1 MVRDRRERGARQPVQ
16 EAHAVEQGDALREH
30 VLVRPPAASDGGPR
44 RRAPETDDAGDER
57 QEERADEDDDE
68 QDERHESEWAGLQE
82 LAGDDLEAR
91 FPDPEREGDGDERDR
106 DREDPV
112 EREAE
117 LRARPAL
124 PAAHLSAEAAAD
136 EAERALPQERH
147 VEGVDEH
154 VVAVELENWKTKS
167 VAALKAIVPAR
178 VSGSA
183 AARRAHAAATT
194 IPASGPASDTTTR
207 CRRDASVMS
216 VESTYTHGNR

>member
-44 RRAPETDDAGDER
+44 RRAPEADDAGDER

-124 PAAHLSAEAAAD
+124 PAAHLAAEAAAD

-154 VVAVELENWKTKS
+154 VVAVELEDREQVEHELEDEERGRLEGDRSGKG
-167 VAALKAIVPAR
+167 VR
-178 VSGSA
+178 VSRREESA
-183 AARRAHAAATT
+183 C
-194 IPASGPASDTTTR
+194 G
-207 CRRDASVMS
+207 RDDDPR
-216 VESTYTHGNR
+216 ERPGE